1 MVLLVLL
8 LLALP
13 FLLSFLLRKI
23 KTKRNL
29 HLPPGPKGL
38 PFIGNLHQFDSL
50 NPHSYL
56 WQLSQKHGPVMSL
69 RLGFVPILVVSSA
82 KMAEAVMKTHDLI
95 FCSRPALVGQQ
106 RLSYNGLDLA
116 FSPYNA
122 YWREIRKICMVY
134 LFNSNRVQSFR
145 PIREFELSHMLEKI
159 SKSAVASKPVNLSEA
174 MMSLTSTIICRI
186 AFGKRYE
193 EDGVGR
199 SRFQELMK
207 EVQAL
212 FTCFF
217 VADYFP
223 FLDFIDKF
231 TGLLHRLE
239 KNFREFDVFYEQI
252 IQEHLDPS
260 RSKPA
265 EEDIL
270 DILLQLWK
278 DRSFKVDLTFDHIK
292 AVLMNVFV
300 GGTDTG
306 AATVVWAMTL
316 LMKNPIAM
324 KKAQEEIRK
333 LVGKKGFVEEDDV
346 QQLPYLKAVI
356 KETMRLQPTV
366 PLLVPRESTED
377 CVLDGYDIPAK
388 TVVYVNTW
396 AIGRDPEI
404 WENPEEFNPE
414 RFINSSIDLKG
425 QDFEL
430 TPFGAGRRICPGIF
444 MGLATIEVSLANL
457 LHKFDWEMPVGM
469 KKEDLDMDVQPG
481 ITMHKKNALCLMA
494 RKYA

>member
-1 MVLLVLL
+1 MVLFIFF

-13 FLLSFLLRKI
+13 LLLSFLLRKQ
-23 KTKRNL
+23 KSKNR

-56 WQLSQKHGPVMSL
+56 WQLSQKYGPLMSL

-82 KMAEAVMKTHDLI
+82 KMAKEILKTHDLI
-95 FCSRPALVGQQ
+95 FCSRPSLVGQQ
-106 RLSYNGLDLA
+106 KLSYNGLDLA

-145 PIREFELSHMLEKI
+145 PIREFEVSHMLEKI
-159 SKSAVASKPVNLSEA
+159 SKSAAALKPVNLSEV
-174 MMSLTSTIICRI
+174 MMSLTSTIICRV

-193 EDGVGR
+193 EDGVER
-199 SRFQELMK
+199 SRFHELLK
-207 EVQAL
+207 ETQAM
-212 FTCFF
+212 FTSFF
-217 VADYFP
+217 VSDYYP
-223 FLDFIDKF
+223 FSGFIDKF
-231 TGLLHRLE
+231 TGLAHRLE
-239 KNFREFDVFYEQI
+239 KNFKEFDIFYEQI

-260 RSKPA
+260 RSKPG

-270 DILLQLWK
+270 DILLQLYK
-278 DRSFKVDLTFDHIK
+278 NRSFKVDLTFDHIK

-306 AATVVWAMTL
+306 AATVVWAMTF
-316 LMKNPIAM
+316 LMKNSTAM
-324 KKAQEEIRK
+324 MKAQEEVRK
-333 LVGKKGFVEEDDV
+333 LVGKKGFVEEDDT

-366 PLLVPRESTED
+366 PLLVPRESSENCT
-377 CVLDGYDIPAK
+377 LDGYDIPAK
-388 TVVYVNTW
+388 TVVYVNAW

-404 WENPEEFNPE
+404 WENPEKFDPE

-430 TPFGAGRRICPGIF
+430 IPFGAGRRICPGIF
-444 MGLATIEVSLANL
+444 MGLATVEVSLANL
-457 LHKFDWEMPVGM
+457 LCKFDWEIPVGM
-469 KKEDLDMDVQPG
+469 KKEELDMDAQPG

>member
-1 MVLLVLL
+1 MVMLTLL

-13 FLLSFLLRKI
+13 FLLAFLLRKL

-29 HLPPGPKGL
+29 HLPPGPEGL

-106 RLSYNGLDLA
+106 WLSYNGLDLA

-199 SRFQELMK
+199 SRFQELLK
-207 EVQAL
+207 ETQAL

-223 FLDFIDKF
+223 FLGFIDKF

-278 DRSFKVDLTFDHIK
+278 DPSFKVDLTFDNIK

-300 GGTDTG
+300 GGTDTS

-316 LMKNPIAM
+316 LMKNPMAM
-324 KKAQEEIRK
+324 KKAQEEVRK
-333 LVGKKGFVEEDDV
+333 LVGRKDFVEEADC

-356 KETMRLQPTV
+356 KETMRLQPTA

-377 CVLDGYDIPAK
+377 CVLDGYDIAAK
-388 TVVYVNTW
+388 TVVYVNAW

-414 RFINSSIDLKG
+414 RFINSTIDLKG

-444 MGLATIEVSLANL
+444 MGLATVEVSLANL

-469 KKEDLDMDVQPG
+469 KKEDLDMDAQPG
-481 ITMHKKNALCLMA
+481 LAMHKKNALCLMA